1 MSRRKTGHL
10 KVDHYPDN
18 CNYLDKDAREMRVF
32 VNRPIVTLVAMELHW
47 LR

>member
-1 MSRRKTGHL
+1 MSRRKLGHP

-32 VNRPIVTLVAMELHW
+32 VNRPIVLSYHRCA
-47 LR
+47 RAA

>member
-1 MSRRKTGHL
+1 MSRRKLGHP

-32 VNRPIVTLVAMELHW
+32 VNRPNDIDAI
-47 LR
+47 